1 MPESALPVEYLF
13 TITAQT
19 VAPVMMQNGPQ
30 GTRVI
35 VGVTGGT
42 FEGPKLKGTVA
53 ANGGGDYLTSRA
65 DGSVKLDVRIVLNTD
80 DGAVILMTYNGIGLT
95 RDDGSLSLRT
105 APLFETGDERYSW
118 LNRVQAV
125 ATGAPGRGDVS
136 YTVSALK

>member
-1 MPESALPVEYLF
+1 MPETALPVAYLF

-136 YTVSALK
+136 YTVYALK

>member
-1 MPESALPVEYLF
+1 
-13 TITAQT
+13 
-19 VAPVMMQNGPQ
+19 MQNGPQ

-136 YTVSALK
+136 YTVYALK

>member
-1 MPESALPVEYLF
+1 MPETALPVEYLF

-136 YTVSALK
+136 YTVYALK

>member
-35 VGVTGGT
+35 VGVPGGT

-136 YTVSALK
+136 YTVYALK

>member
-1 MPESALPVEYLF
+1 MAESALPVEYLF

-136 YTVSALK
+136 YTVYALK

>member
-136 YTVSALK
+136 YTVYALK

>member
-13 TITAQT
+13 PITAQT

-136 YTVSALK
+136 YTVYALK